1 MSAPARVGGRTY
13 YPHVEGLRGVAAL
26 YVFLFHIWQ
35 LAIQNTATGTLL
47 GWFAFTPF
55 MQYGHFAVVAFI
67 VISGYCL
74 ALPVALRPDMR
85 FDAKTFFLRRARR
98 LMPAYVPVVLL
109 SVLPFCAVA
118 LLQGRAINVPHVVL
132 AVALHLGLIHNL
144 SFATTEYLNGPLWS
158 IALEAQIYV
167 VFALLLIPVWR
178 RFGLAAQLGLALVL
192 GLVPHFMLHSLD
204 WTSPWLCGLF
214 AMGVVAAAFTARAS
228 SMPKLPWKVLAVLA
242 GVVAIA
248 LIAPFSDG
256 VTPDGALWPMDV
268 ALGAAVALFF
278 VAAVHDDRIPLA
290 RFLASRTV
298 VLLGTFS
305 YSLYLI
311 HAPLVDLTSAILH
324 RVHAGT
330 LASAIVWS
338 ALIPAVLLLAYG
350 FYRVFER
357 PFLSSGFRKAM
368 DIETGATGGA
378 EADATVPSAAS
389 ASVQTLSEEIVV
401 TDLAARPAI

>member
-35 LAIQNTATGTLL
+35 LAIQHTTTGTLL
-47 GWFAFTPF
+47 GWMTFTPF
-55 MQYGHFAVVAFI
+55 MQYGHFAVAVFI

-74 ALPVALRPDMR
+74 ALPVAMRPDMR
-85 FDAKTFFLRRARR
+85 FDAKTFFVRRARR
-98 LMPAYVPVVLL
+98 LMPAYVPVVFL
-109 SVLPFCAVA
+109 SVIPFCAVA
-118 LLQGRAINVPHVVL
+118 LLQGKHINVPHVAL
-132 AVALHLGLIHNL
+132 AVALHLGLVHNL

-167 VFALLLIPVWR
+167 AFALILIPVWR
-178 RFGLAAQLGLALVL
+178 RFGLAAQLGVALAL
-192 GLVPHFMLHSLD
+192 GLLPHFVLHSLD

-228 SMPKLPWKVLAVLA
+228 SMPKLPWKTLTFVAAAVA
-242 GVVAIA
+242 VV
-248 LIAPFSDG
+248 LIAPFRDQI
-256 VTPDGALWPMDV
+256 TADGALWPMDV

-278 VAAVHDDRIPLA
+278 VASVHDERIPFA
-290 RFLASRTV
+290 RFLASRPV

-324 RVHAGT
+324 RAHAGT
-330 LASAIVWS
+330 LLSALAWG
-338 ALIPAVLLLAYG
+338 ALIPLVVLAAYG

-357 PFLSSGFRKAM
+357 PFLSSGFRAAM
-368 DIETGATGGA
+368 DVETGAKT
-378 EADATVPSAAS
+378 ATAAT
-389 ASVQTLSEEIVV
+389 AQLPTDEIVV
-401 TDLAARPAI
+401 TELTAHHAT